1 MNEEFAP
8 EVFPIPDNIPPEES
22 LDTRLTPVP
31 PEPSA
36 AEESVTSA
44 DRESPS
50 FETPDSEGLSDNMLS
65 VEDAATLSDSAYGFT
80 DTPDL
85 AELPELSD
93 DIPVLPVYTDTLD
106 LSGDSQIYTPE
117 YGSMSETPE
126 EAPGDSLAD
135 EAVTDIILDTL
146 AQQDLEGAQG
156 PVLSPEETNQVLDD
170 LISAMGSS
178 PADAAPEEYSAATE
192 EIIYETTESE
202 PVPKKERPVRKGRP
216 KRKSGDGLLSIPH
229 LLSAAIWLV
238 IIVAIGV
245 TLGRGIWV
253 CAADVLAFG
262 RESKEVTIS
271 ITADDTMESIAEKLH
286 DAGLINIPDL
296 FLLYANLTGVEE
308 EHKITTGTFTLNT
321 VYDYMALVSHMGP
334 RATNRVVVE
343 DVLIPEGF
351 NCRQIFALLE
361 EKGICK
367 AADLEAYAASGEL
380 KEYWFLEDV
389 PRGDKYCL
397 EGFLFPDTYD
407 FYENSTPKMA
417 LEKMLD
423 GFRYRFSEEL
433 KAQIPVLNER
443 LTEMMRKNGESEEFI
458 AANQLT
464 LRDVLTVASLIEE
477 ETANT
482 DESYRIASVIY
493 NRLFSWGNTPR
504 YLNIDATVIYALGGK
519 TDLNHE
525 DMAVDNPYNT
535 YTNTGLTPGP
545 ISNPGLASIQAALN
559 FEDTSYYYYT
569 LNYSTGEHQFSK
581 TYEEHVKWVE
591 KFNKEKNNG

>member
-1 MNEEFAP
+1 MNEEFTPDAQFTPDNPESPAQPFSQPDDAVPEISLNEPEISESVSGTEVTGEYVLPEAGDFAQVIPAEQAP
-8 EVFPIPDNIPPEES
+8 ES
-22 LDTRLTPVP
+22 DTFF
-31 PEPSA
+31 A
-36 AEESVTSA
+36 H
-44 DRESPS
+44 
-50 FETPDSEGLSDNMLS
+50 
-65 VEDAATLSDSAYGFT
+65 DAASFT
-80 DTPDL
+80 
-85 AELPELSD
+85 EELS
-93 DIPVLPVYTDTLD
+93 PVDT
-106 LSGDSQIYTPE
+106 S
-117 YGSMSETPE
+117 
-126 EAPGDSLAD
+126 D
-135 EAVTDIILDTL
+135 EAVTDIILETL
-146 AQQDLEGAQG
+146 ALENQEGADGFQ
-156 PVLSPEETNQVLDD
+156 LSPEQTDLVLDD
-170 LISAMGSS
+170 LITAVDTWEEQPNSESGEE
-178 PADAAPEEYSAATE
+178 PAWPVFDETE
-192 EIIYETTESE
+192 PQVAE
-202 PVPKKERPVRKGRP
+202 PKEVKKERPVRKGRP

-271 ITADDTMESIAEKLH
+271 ITADDTMESIADKLH